1 MIRYTA
7 SIIVLLLAAIV
18 LQQFLPAFPD
28 FHRARILVVPLVFLC
43 SAVTVGTPSML
54 LLAFL
59 CGFLWDAQNAL
70 GPHGGDPDVYT
81 HPVASLRFGYS
92 ILLYAFMGFIMQ
104 GVRPWFRSGRWQFS
118 IPLAGIA
125 LFFYLALEYLL
136 LMFVRGDMVVSAT
149 VSRQIFLTAAL
160 TTFFAPPVF
169 WLLARLSR
177 WCAVEGAATDAA
189 PPRQPRYSLPP

>member
-7 SIIVLLLAAIV
+7 SITVLLLVAIV
-18 LQQFLPAFPD
+18 VQQFLPALPD
-28 FHRARILVVPLVFLC
+28 FHRARVLVVPLVFLC
-43 SAVTVGTPSML
+43 SSVTVGMPSML
-54 LLAFL
+54 LLAYL

-81 HPVASLRFGYS
+81 HPVESLRFGYS
-92 ILLYAFMGFIMQ
+92 ILLYAFMGLIMQ

-125 LFFYLALEYLL
+125 LFCYLALEYLL
-136 LMFVRGDMVVSAT
+136 LMFVRGDLSISPA
-149 VSRQIFLTAAL
+149 VSRQIFLTSVL

-169 WLLARLSR
+169 WLLSR
-177 WCAVEGAATDAA
+177 FANWFGIEG
-189 PPRQPRYSLPP
+189 PEEQQPRRQPRYTLPS

>member
-7 SIIVLLLAAIV
+7 SIIVLLLAAVIV
-18 LQQFLPAFPD
+18 QQFLPAFPD

-43 SAVTVGTPSML
+43 SAVTTGTPSML
-54 LLAFL
+54 LLAFI

-92 ILLYAFMGFIMQ
+92 ILLYAFIGFIMQ

-118 IPLAGIA
+118 VLLACLA
-125 LFFYLALEYLL
+125 LFVYLASEYLL
-136 LMFVRGDMVVSAT
+136 LAFVRGDLVMSAA
-149 VSRQIFLTAAL
+149 VSRQIFLTSAL
-160 TTFFAPPVF
+160 TTFFSPPVF
-169 WLLARLSR
+169 WLLSRLAR
-177 WCAVEGAATDAA
+177 WCGVENT
-189 PPRQPRYSLPP
+189 PEEPRHQSRYSLPP

>member
-7 SIIVLLLAAIV
+7 SIVLLLLVAIV

-28 FHRARILVVPLVFLC
+28 FHRARVLVVPLVFLC

-81 HPVASLRFGYS
+81 RPVESLRFGYS

-104 GVRPWFRSGRWQFS
+104 GVRPWFRSGRWQVS
-118 IPLAGIA
+118 VPLAGIA

-136 LMFVRGDMVVSAT
+136 LMFVRGDLSVSPA
-149 VSRQIFLTAAL
+149 VSRQIFLTAVL

-169 WLLARLSR
+169 WLLARLAR
-177 WCAVEGAATDAA
+177 WCGQGEPAEPETR
-189 PPRQPRYSLPP
+189 RQPRYILPP